1 MTKKAQR
8 SKPAADKAVKNILR
22 KTWHPFSSEEKIRI
36 VLAGLRGEE
45 SIAVLCRCEGI
56 AESLF
61 YSWSKEFLETRK
73 TYGNPPKQ
81 IQPALPVRPVWQAG
95 CRSKGR
101 RMRGLQRW
109 SKLVCYHAVAN
120 NIFILF
126 GYPAKRQLWIALFY
140 FECEIPKNLRRAAV
154 VNGCK
159 AL

>member
-8 SKPAADKAVKNILR
+8 SKSVADKVVKNILR
-22 KTWHPFSSEEKIRI
+22 KTWHSYSSEEKIRI
-36 VLAGLRGEE
+36 VLAGLRAKKV
-45 SIAVLCRCEGI
+45 SQFCAVARGSQRACFTVGRRN
-56 AESLF
+56 
-61 YSWSKEFLETRK
+61 FLRQEK
-73 TYGNPPKQ
+73 PMSSPKQ

-109 SKLVCYHAVAN
+109 IKLVCYHAVAD

-154 VNGCK
+154 VKGCN

>member
-1 MTKKAQR
+1 MTKRAQR
-8 SKPAADKAVKNILR
+8 SKSAADRVAENILR
-22 KTWHPFSSEEKIRI
+22 KNWHSYSSEEKIRI
-36 VLAGLRGEE
+36 VLAGLRAKKVTQFC
-45 SIAVLCRCEGI
+45 AVARGSQRACFTVGRRN
-56 AESLF
+56 
-61 YSWSKEFLETRK
+61 FLRQEK
-73 TYGNPPKQ
+73 PMVSPKQ

-109 SKLVCYHAVAN
+109 IKLVCYHAVAD

>member
-8 SKPAADKAVKNILR
+8 SKSAADRVAKNILR
-22 KTWHPFSSEEKIRI
+22 KNWHSYSSEGKIRI
-36 VLAGLRGEE
+36 VLAGLRAKKV
-45 SIAVLCRCEGI
+45 SQFCAVARGSQRACFTVGRRN
-56 AESLF
+56 
-61 YSWSKEFLETRK
+61 FLRQEKPIVST
-73 TYGNPPKQ
+73 KQ

-101 RMRGLQRW
+101 RMRGPQRW
-109 SKLVCYHAVAN
+109 IKLVCYHAVAD

>member
-8 SKPAADKAVKNILR
+8 SKPAADKVAKNILR
-22 KTWHPFSSEEKIRI
+22 KNWHSYSSEEKIRI
-36 VLAGLRGEE
+36 VLAGLRAKKV
-45 SIAVLCRCEGI
+45 SQFCAVARGSQRACFTVGRRN
-56 AESLF
+56 
-61 YSWSKEFLETRK
+61 FLRQEK
-73 TYGNPPKQ
+73 PMVSPKQ

-95 CRSKGR
+95 CRSEGR
-101 RMRGLQRW
+101 RMRGPQRW
-109 SKLVCYHAVAN
+109 IKLVCYHAVAD

>member
-22 KTWHPFSSEEKIRI
+22 KTWHPYYSEDKIRI
-36 VLAGLRGEE
+36 VLAGLRAKKV
-45 SIAVLCRCEGI
+45 SQFCAVARGSQRACFTVGRRN
-56 AESLF
+56 
-61 YSWSKEFLETRK
+61 FLRQEI
-73 TYGNPPKQ
+73 PMVSPKQ

-95 CRSKGR
+95 CRSEGR
-101 RMRGLQRW
+101 RMCGPQRW
-109 SKLVCYHAVAN
+109 IELVYYHAVAH

>member
-8 SKPAADKAVKNILR
+8 PKPAADKVVKNILR
-22 KTWHPFSSEEKIRI
+22 KTWHSYSSEEKIRI
-36 VLAGLRGEE
+36 VLAGLRAKKE
-45 SIAVLCRCEGI
+45 SQFCAVARGSQRACFTVGRRN
-56 AESLF
+56 
-61 YSWSKEFLETRK
+61 FLRQEK
-73 TYGNPPKQ
+73 PMVSPKQ

-95 CRSKGR
+95 CRSEGR

-109 SKLVCYHAVAN
+109 IKLVYYHAVVD

-126 GYPAKRQLWIALFY
+126 GYPAKRQLWIVLFY
-140 FECEIPKNLRRAAV
+140 FECEILKNLRRAAV